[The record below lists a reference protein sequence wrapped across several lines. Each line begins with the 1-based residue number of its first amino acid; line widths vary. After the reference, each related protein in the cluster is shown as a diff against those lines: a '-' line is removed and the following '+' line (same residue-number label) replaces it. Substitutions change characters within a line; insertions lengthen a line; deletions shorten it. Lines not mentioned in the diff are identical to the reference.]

1 MEVLDLLY
9 DFFQGLADYQFL
21 QNALITSVMV
31 GISAGVIGSFII
43 LRGMSLMGDAISHA
57 VLPGVALSYML
68 GSSYIIGATFFGV
81 FSAAL
86 IGFIGKHSRLKND
99 TAIGIVFSSFFALG
113 IILISFARSATD
125 LYHILF
131 GNVLAVRDS
140 DMYLTAIVMVIVIIV
155 VGLFYKQLKLSSFAP
170 TMAQSYGWN
179 TGLINYGLMFLLTL
193 VAVTS
198 LQTVGTIL
206 VIAMLITPAATA
218 YLLTNRLSIMIGLST
233 LFGVLSA
240 LIGLYF
246 SYSYNLPSGATIVMT
261 AAVFFVLVFLFSPTK
276 GLFQQ
281 IKKERVDEV

>member
-1 MEVLDLLY
+1 MLNE
-9 DFFQGLADYQFL
+9 FIQGLLDFQFL

-31 GISAGVIGSFII
+31 GISAGIIGSFII

-68 GSSYIIGATFFGV
+68 GSSYIIGATIFCI

-86 IGFIGKHSRLKND
+86 IGFVTKHSHLKND
-99 TAIGIVFSSFFALG
+99 TAIGILFSAFFALG
-113 IILISFARSATD
+113 IILISFARSSTD

-140 DMYLTAIVMVIVIIV
+140 DMFLTAAVLVIVLIAV
-155 VGLFYKQLKLSSFAP
+155 PLFYKQLKLTSFAP
-170 TMAQSYGWN
+170 TIAKSYGWN
-179 TGLINYGLMFLLTL
+179 ISAINYGLMFLLTL

-218 YLLTNRLSIMIGLST
+218 YQLTDKLLVMIVLST
-233 LFGVLSA
+233 VFGTLSS
-240 LIGLYF
+240 IVGLYF
-246 SYSYNLPSGATIVMT
+246 SYSYNLPSGATIVMA
-261 AAVFFVLVFLFSPTK
+261 AAVFFIVAFIFAPKK
-276 GLFQQ
+276 GLIGQLR
-281 IKKERVDEV
+281 KENLQYEE